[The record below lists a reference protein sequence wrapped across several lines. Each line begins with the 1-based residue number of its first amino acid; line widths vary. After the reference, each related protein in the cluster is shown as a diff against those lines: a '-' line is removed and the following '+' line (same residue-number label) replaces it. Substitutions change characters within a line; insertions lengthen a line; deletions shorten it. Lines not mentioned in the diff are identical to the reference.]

1 MKPVLIQTLIR
12 NMRKTA
18 RLPMPTVNDA
28 PARKDKSGTFVMVFV
43 VLVVIATIIL
53 M

>member
-1 MKPVLIQTLIR
+1 MKPVLIQNLIR

-18 RLPMPTVNDA
+18 RLPMPAINDA

-43 VLVVIATIIL
+43 ILVLLLTFIL
-53 M
+53 A